1 MGRLAIASMLVLL
14 CCAGVAR
21 ADDAAAK
28 ATEARRLYDEGQKLY
43 NLGEFPRA
51 IEQFKQAYQLSARP
65 GLLFNIAQAHRLNGN
80 FKQALFFYESFLRGQ
95 PDAKNRAEVDRRIL
109 EMREAVARADA
120 QQPPAPSPTPS
131 PTPSPS
137 ASPEPSP
144 LPSPSPVTSPVPLP
158 GPDDVAAHSQDG
170 QLGAPAGTVPAPRD
184 SSKPIYK
191 RWWFWAGLG
200 AVAVGAAATII
211 LVGSGDGGGA
221 PDTDFR
227 IVEAY

>member
-1 MGRLAIASMLVLL
+1 MRRFAIASLLVLL
-14 CCAGVAR
+14 CGVGAGVAR
-21 ADDAAAK
+21 ADDAAAS
-28 ATEARRLYDEGQKLY
+28 AAEARRLYDEGQKLY

-51 IEQFKQAYQLSARP
+51 IEQFKKAYELSARP

-95 PDAKNRAEVDRRIL
+95 PDAKNRAEVDRRII

-120 QQPPAPSPTPS
+120 QQPPTPS

-144 LPSPSPVTSPVPLP
+144 LPSPSPAASPVPVP

-170 QLGAPAGTVPAPRD
+170 QLGAPAETVPTPRD
-184 SSKPIYK
+184 SSRPIYK
-191 RWWFWAGLG
+191 KWWFWAGVG

-211 LVGSGDGGGA
+211 LVSSGDGSGA
-221 PDTDFR
+221 PDTDFP
-227 IVEAY
+227 IVTAY